1 LRNGQ
6 LLATYAVGF
15 GVLFNFICTFT
26 FVSFHLAAAPY
37 NLSASWLGAIF
48 VVYLVGS
55 VLTPWTGWAVGRFGR
70 RHFMVGVIAVWLAG
84 IALTLAP
91 SLPLI
96 IVGLAVGAGC
106 GLICQAV
113 STGYV
118 SHQLCSAIFISG
130 LDPVRAYRE
139 TIEPLASGV
148 GFLLNH
154 RVDID
159 HGEVRASLAG
169 MAESRAVHRPPEG
182 CVNATGTALTGSAGA
197 AMPSAQVAPLPPSDP
212 RLASAVERMF
222 DEAPQGPR
230 RNTHAVVVMQRDRVV
245 AEHYAP
251 GIGVD
256 TPLAG
261 WSATKS
267 VSNALLGILV
277 RQGRLDMNAPA
288 RIAAWADPR
297 DPRHAITPDQLLRM
311 TSGLDAGQSLEGVGP
326 FNPAAQML
334 FVERDMAAF
343 AASAPLAHA
352 PGTHWNYTDANTLL
366 LSRLIRD
373 AAGGD
378 AASTRAFV
386 QRELFDKL
394 GMQHTTFEFDAAGTP
409 IGASHLWASARDWA
423 RFGLLYLNDGMV
435 GGERLLPPDWVAYSA
450 RPTPG
455 AEYFGYGAGF
465 WTNRGSGYG
474 AGYRIQA
481 GMPADAF
488 MARGHQGQYVVIVPS
503 QQLVIV
509 RLGPAWTPRDD
520 MDAVARLTR
529 EVIEA
534 LASR

>member
-1 LRNGQ
+1 MKR
-6 LLATYAVGF
+6 LA
-15 GVLFNFICTFT
+15 
-26 FVSFHLAAAPY
+26 LAAVALGTLPLLTACGH
-37 NLSASWLGAIF
+37 LS
-48 VVYLVGS
+48 
-55 VLTPWTGWAVGRFGR
+55 PGR
-70 RHFMVGVIAVWLAG
+70 A
-84 IALTLAP
+84 ALTA
-91 SLPLI
+91 
-96 IVGLAVGAGC
+96 
-106 GLICQAV
+106 
-113 STGYV
+113 TGYV
-118 SHQLCSAIFISG
+118 SHRLCSAVFISG
-130 LDPVRAYRE
+130 LDPARAYRE
-139 TIEPLASGV
+139 TIEPLAGSV

-154 RVDID
+154 RVDLQ

-169 MAESRAVHRPPEG
+169 MAESRAVHRPPDG
-182 CVNATGTALTGSAGA
+182 CVNATGTALTGSASA
-197 AMPSAQVAPLPPSDP
+197 TMPHTEAEPLPTSDP
-212 RLASAVERMF
+212 RLSTAVERLF
-222 DEAPQGPR
+222 EEAPQGPQ
-230 RNTHAVVVMQRDRVV
+230 RNTHAGVVMHRDRSI
-245 AEHYAP
+245 AERYAP

-267 VSNALLGILV
+267 VTNALLGILV

-288 RIAAWADPR
+288 KIATWADPQ

-311 TSGLDAGQSLEGVGP
+311 TSGLDAGQSLDGVGP

-334 FVERDMAAF
+334 FVERDVAAF
-343 AASAPLAHA
+343 AASAPLAQA
-352 PGTHWNYTDANTLL
+352 PGTHWNYTDANSLL
-366 LSRLIRD
+366 LARLIRD

-394 GMQHTTFEFDAAGTP
+394 GMRHTTLEFDAAGTP
-409 IGASHLWASARDWA
+409 IGSSHLWASARDWA
-423 RFGLLYLNDGMV
+423 RFGLLYLNDGLV
-435 GGERLLPPDWVAYSA
+435 GRERLLPPGWVAYSA

-455 AEYFGYGAGF
+455 ADYVGYGAGF
-465 WTNRGSGYG
+465 WTNRGNGSSSGSGYGYG

-520 MDAVARLTR
+520 MDAVARLTH

-534 LASR
+534 IASH